1 MNLTEDRNVEDE
13 EKTDESAFASA
24 EAAETDA
31 QGYFESRRKKKILM
45 FGSEERIDQI
55 MKRYAPLG
63 KFEVIKKEE
72 TKTGVIFKKKS
83 LVEKKNTLYVDLAH
97 LKLFYIRKGMLG
109 KASGIERS
117 DILQILS
124 DLPKEAR
131 DLLLDLMEFGSVT
144 YEQVCNDLDEKQR
157 ILLMQKGLIEK
168 YTSKS
173 DNIMSLASEEANYGY
188 PQEKVYVRSKVHI
201 PKFEDKV
208 YELSSFLKKDEV
220 IDASCPKDSIEF
232 SPEETSEL
240 LEELFLG
247 EAIFD
252 GVVYT
257 PYYLCRYMS
266 GTEKSKSE
274 RYDMYF
280 PLQFL

>member
-1 MNLTEDRNVEDE
+1 MNLTEDQNLEGE
-13 EKTDESAFASA
+13 EKTDESVFASVETA
-24 EAAETDA
+24 EKDA
-31 QGYFESRRKKKILM
+31 QRYFESRRKKKILM

-55 MKRYAPLG
+55 TKRYAPLG

-72 TKTGVIFKKKS
+72 TKGGVIFKKKS
-83 LVEKKNTLYVDLAH
+83 FVEKKNIFYVDLAH
-97 LKLFYIRKGMLG
+97 LELLYIRKGVLG

-117 DILQILS
+117 NILQTLS

-144 YEQVCNDLDEKQR
+144 YEQVCNELDEKQR
-157 ILLMQKGLIEK
+157 ILLMQRGLIEK

-173 DNIMSLASEEANYGY
+173 EELMSLTSEEASYGY

-201 PKFEDKV
+201 PKFEDGI
-208 YELSSFLKKDEV
+208 YELSSFLREDSINK
-220 IDASCPKDSIEF
+220 SCPKDSIEF
-232 SPEETSEL
+232 SPDETSEL

-252 GVVYT
+252 GVVYM
-257 PYYLCRYMS
+257 PYYLCRYLS